1 MIYDFL
7 WLIGEVI
14 FFYLLVGICWLVVK
28 KMGGMLI
35 FGIVFGVILVFL
47 QLMNVY
53 LFGQQLLEVW
63 DFGMFSIVKVG
74 YQVQVILVLLV
85 GLVLGVIEI
94 CFKCIVLDYF
104 YLVVVFVCL
113 LIFVVFFVYVLIGL
127 FGCMIGDGVV
137 FVVCYLMIGS
147 FVLIGVVLFGFL
159 YVLLVIIGVYQIMFV
174 IDLQMI

>member
-1 MIYDFL
+1 M
-7 WLIGEVI
+7 
-14 FFYLLVGICWLVVK
+14 
-28 KMGGMLI
+28 
-35 FGIVFGVILVFL
+35 
-47 QLMNVY
+47 
-53 LFGQQLLEVW
+53 
-63 DFGMFSIVKVG
+63 
-74 YQVQVILVLLV
+74 ILVLLV

-159 YVLLVIIGVYQIMFV
+159 YVLLVIIGVY
-174 IDLQMI
+174 